1 MMFTCT
7 YTDTEAVMKEYYY
20 KVKMRRSQIMAVV
33 GLVLALGCL
42 GFFFSSWQ
50 FWDLIVPVLGGY
62 YVITQFLAPAQA
74 VKKELKQLDYQY
86 DGNRPEKVCTVD
98 GLGIT
103 CRLPN
108 EEKTIAFADALAV
121 YEIKTAIVVASI
133 DTQIVLDKNGFA
145 QGQMEAC
152 LAHIK
157 KRCPNCPHYK
167 R

>member
-1 MMFTCT
+1 
-7 YTDTEAVMKEYYY
+7 
-20 KVKMRRSQIMAVV
+20 
-33 GLVLALGCL
+33 
-42 GFFFSSWQ
+42 
-50 FWDLIVPVLGGY
+50 
-62 YVITQFLAPAQA
+62 

-98 GLGIT
+98 SLGIT

-157 KRCPNCPHYK
+157 KCCPNCPHYK